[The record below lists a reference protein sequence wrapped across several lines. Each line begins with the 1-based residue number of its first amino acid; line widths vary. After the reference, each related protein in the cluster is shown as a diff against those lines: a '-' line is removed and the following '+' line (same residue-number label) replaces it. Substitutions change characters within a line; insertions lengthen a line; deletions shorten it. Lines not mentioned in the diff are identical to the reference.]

1 MVLYIIIIFIWE
13 VAMSMSF
20 LNKGDKIGIISCSN
34 GLSIKN
40 KNTIDELK
48 LNLKSLDIEMVEGDT
63 LYAKEY
69 NLFSGTGEEKARALE
84 KLFLDKDIK
93 MIFDISGGDLA
104 NEVLDFLDFNLIKE
118 NPKPFFGYSD
128 LTVLLNAIY
137 SQCHITTYNYQ
148 LRNLIGKFKE
158 EQMQNFKASFIE
170 GKEDIF
176 NLDYK
181 WINGSH
187 LEGIVVGGNIRC
199 LLKLAGTKYMPDFKD
214 KILFLESFSG
224 NSAKMVTYITQYKNL
239 GVFNEVKGIILG
251 EFTEMERENLKPDI
265 VEILKRVIGEINIP
279 ILKTRNLGHGADAKC
294 IPIGKYLI
302 FK

>member
-1 MVLYIIIIFIWE
+1 
-13 VAMSMSF
+13 MSMSF
-20 LNKGDKIGIISCSN
+20 LNKGDKIGVISCSN
-34 GLSIKN
+34 GLNIKH
-40 KNTIDELK
+40 KNIIDELK
-48 LNLKSLDIEMVEGDT
+48 LNLKSLDIDMVEGDT

-104 NEVLDFLDFNLIKE
+104 NEALDFLDFNLIKE

-137 SQCHITTYNYQ
+137 SQCHIATYNYQ

-279 ILKTRNLGHGADAKC
+279 ILKTRDLGHGADAKC

-302 FK
+302 LK

>member
-1 MVLYIIIIFIWE
+1 
-13 VAMSMSF
+13 MSMSF
-20 LNKGDKIGIISCSN
+20 LNKGNKIGIISCSN

-40 KNTIDELK
+40 KNIIDELK
-48 LNLKSLDIEMVEGDT
+48 LNLKSLDIDMVEGDT

-128 LTVLLNAIY
+128 LTVLLNTIY

-148 LRNLIGKFKE
+148 LRNLIGRFKE
-158 EQMQNFKASFIE
+158 EQMQNFKTSFIE

-251 EFTEMERENLKPDI
+251 EFTEMEREDLKPDI

-279 ILKTRNLGHGADAKC
+279 ILKTSDLGHGADAKC

>member
-1 MVLYIIIIFIWE
+1 
-13 VAMSMSF
+13 MSMRF

-40 KNTIDELK
+40 KNLIDELK

-176 NLDYK
+176 NLDYE

-187 LEGIVVGGNIRC
+187 LEGIIVGGNIRC

-251 EFTEMERENLKPDI
+251 EFTEMERDNLKPDI

-279 ILKTRNLGHGADAKC
+279 ILKTRDLGHGADAKC

>member
-1 MVLYIIIIFIWE
+1 
-13 VAMSMSF
+13 MSMSF
-20 LNKGDKIGIISCSN
+20 LNKGNKIGIISCSN

-40 KNTIDELK
+40 KNIIEELK
-48 LNLKSLDIEMVEGDT
+48 LNLKSLDIDMVEGDT

-137 SQCHITTYNYQ
+137 SQCDITTYNYQ

-279 ILKTRNLGHGADAKC
+279 ILKTRDLGHGADAKC

>member
-1 MVLYIIIIFIWE
+1 
-13 VAMSMSF
+13 MSMSF

-40 KNTIDELK
+40 KNIIDELK
-48 LNLKSLDIEMVEGDT
+48 LNLKSLYIDMVEGDT

-137 SQCHITTYNYQ
+137 SQCDITTYNYQ

-181 WINGSH
+181 WINGSY

-251 EFTEMERENLKPDI
+251 EFTEMEREDLKPDI
-265 VEILKRVIGEINIP
+265 VEILNRVIGEINIP
-279 ILKTRNLGHGADAKC
+279 ILKTRDLGHGADAKC

>member
-1 MVLYIIIIFIWE
+1 
-13 VAMSMSF
+13 MSMSF

-34 GLSIKN
+34 GLNIKN
-40 KNTIDELK
+40 KKLIDELK
-48 LNLKSLDIEMVEGDT
+48 LNLKSLYIDMVEGDT

-148 LRNLIGKFKE
+148 LRNLIGRFKE

-199 LLKLAGTKYMPDFKD
+199 LLKLAGTKYMPNFKD

-251 EFTEMERENLKPDI
+251 EFTEMEREDLKPDI

-279 ILKTRNLGHGADAKC
+279 ILKTSDLGHGADAKC

>member
-1 MVLYIIIIFIWE
+1 
-13 VAMSMSF
+13 MSMSF
-20 LNKGDKIGIISCSN
+20 LNKGDKIGVISCSN

-40 KNTIDELK
+40 KNIIDELK
-48 LNLKSLDIEMVEGDT
+48 LNLKSLDIDMVEGDT

-137 SQCHITTYNYQ
+137 SQCDITTYNYQ

-279 ILKTRNLGHGADAKC
+279 ILKTRDLGHGADAKC

>member
-1 MVLYIIIIFIWE
+1 
-13 VAMSMSF
+13 MSMSF

-40 KNTIDELK
+40 KNIIEELK

-137 SQCHITTYNYQ
+137 SQCDITTYNYQ

-170 GKEDIF
+170 GKENIF

-279 ILKTRNLGHGADAKC
+279 ILKTSDLGHGADAKC

>member
-1 MVLYIIIIFIWE
+1 
-13 VAMSMSF
+13 MSF
-20 LNKGDKIGIISCSN
+20 LNKGNKIGIISCSN

-40 KNTIDELK
+40 KNIIEELK

-148 LRNLIGKFKE
+148 LRNLIGRFKE
-158 EQMQNFKASFIE
+158 EQMQNFKDSFIE

-199 LLKLAGTKYMPDFKD
+199 LLKLAGTKYMPNFKD

-251 EFTEMERENLKPDI
+251 EFTEMEREDLKPDI

-279 ILKTRNLGHGADAKC
+279 ILKTSDLGHGADAKC

>member
-1 MVLYIIIIFIWE
+1 
-13 VAMSMSF
+13 MSMSF
-20 LNKGDKIGIISCSN
+20 LNKGDKIGVISCSN
-34 GLSIKN
+34 GLNIKH
-40 KNTIDELK
+40 KNIIDELK
-48 LNLKSLDIEMVEGDT
+48 LNLKSLDIDMVEGDT

-137 SQCHITTYNYQ
+137 SQCHIATYNYQ

-187 LEGIVVGGNIRC
+187 LEGRVVGGNIRC

-251 EFTEMERENLKPDI
+251 EFTEMEREDLKPDI

-279 ILKTRNLGHGADAKC
+279 ILKTRDLGHGADAKC

-302 FK
+302 LK

>member
-1 MVLYIIIIFIWE
+1 
-13 VAMSMSF
+13 MSMSF
-20 LNKGDKIGIISCSN
+20 LNKGDKIGVISCSN
-34 GLSIKN
+34 GLNIKH
-40 KNTIDELK
+40 KNIIDELK
-48 LNLKSLDIEMVEGDT
+48 LNLKSLDIDMVEGDT

-84 KLFLDKDIK
+84 NLFLDKDIK

-137 SQCHITTYNYQ
+137 SQCHIATYNYQ

-187 LEGIVVGGNIRC
+187 LEGRVVGGNIRC

-251 EFTEMERENLKPDI
+251 EFTEMEREDLKPDI

-279 ILKTRNLGHGADAKC
+279 ILKTRDLGHGADAKC

-302 FK
+302 LK

>member
-1 MVLYIIIIFIWE
+1 
-13 VAMSMSF
+13 MSMSF
-20 LNKGDKIGIISCSN
+20 LNKGDKIGVISCSN
-34 GLSIKN
+34 GLSKKN
-40 KNTIDELK
+40 KNIIDELK

-137 SQCHITTYNYQ
+137 SQCDITTYNYQ
-148 LRNLIGKFKE
+148 LRNLVGKFKE

-170 GKEDIF
+170 VKENIF

-199 LLKLAGTKYMPDFKD
+199 LLKLAGTKYMPNFKD

-251 EFTEMERENLKPDI
+251 EFTEMEREDLKPDI

-279 ILKTRNLGHGADAKC
+279 ILKTRDLGHGADAKC

>member
-1 MVLYIIIIFIWE
+1 
-13 VAMSMSF
+13 MSMSF

-40 KNTIDELK
+40 KNIIDELK

-148 LRNLIGKFKE
+148 LRNLVGKFKE

-170 GKEDIF
+170 GKENIF

-279 ILKTRNLGHGADAKC
+279 ILKTRDLGHGADAKC

>member
-1 MVLYIIIIFIWE
+1 
-13 VAMSMSF
+13 MSMSF
-20 LNKGDKIGIISCSN
+20 LNKGNKIGIISCSN

-40 KNTIDELK
+40 KNIIDELK
-48 LNLKSLDIEMVEGDT
+48 LNLKSLDIDMVEGDT

-137 SQCHITTYNYQ
+137 SQCDITTYNYQ

-239 GVFNEVKGIILG
+239 GVFNEIKGIILG

-279 ILKTRNLGHGADAKC
+279 ILKTRDLGHGADAKC

>member
-1 MVLYIIIIFIWE
+1 
-13 VAMSMSF
+13 MSMSF
-20 LNKGDKIGIISCSN
+20 FNKGDKIGIISCSN

-40 KNTIDELK
+40 KKLIDELK

-176 NLDYK
+176 NLDYE

-279 ILKTRNLGHGADAKC
+279 ILKTRDLGHGADAKC

>member
-1 MVLYIIIIFIWE
+1 
-13 VAMSMSF
+13 MSMSF
-20 LNKGDKIGIISCSN
+20 LNKGNKIGIISCSN

-40 KNTIDELK
+40 KNIIDELK

-137 SQCHITTYNYQ
+137 SQCDITTYNYQ

-170 GKEDIF
+170 GKENIF

-239 GVFNEVKGIILG
+239 GVFNQVKGIILG

-279 ILKTRNLGHGADAKC
+279 ILKTSDLGHGADAKC

>member
-1 MVLYIIIIFIWE
+1 
-13 VAMSMSF
+13 MSMSF

-40 KNTIDELK
+40 KNIIDELK

-137 SQCHITTYNYQ
+137 SQCDITTYNYQ

-181 WINGSH
+181 WINGSY

-279 ILKTRNLGHGADAKC
+279 ILKTRDLGHGADAKC

>member
-1 MVLYIIIIFIWE
+1 
-13 VAMSMSF
+13 MSMSF
-20 LNKGDKIGIISCSN
+20 LNKGDKIGVISCSN

-40 KNTIDELK
+40 KNIIEELK

-69 NLFSGTGEEKARALE
+69 NLFSGTGEEKARAIE

-137 SQCHITTYNYQ
+137 SQCDITTYNYQ
-148 LRNLIGKFKE
+148 LRNLVGKFKE

-251 EFTEMERENLKPDI
+251 EFTEMEREDLKPDI

-279 ILKTRNLGHGADAKC
+279 ILKTSDLGHGADAKC

>member
-1 MVLYIIIIFIWE
+1 
-13 VAMSMSF
+13 MSMSF

-40 KNTIDELK
+40 KNIIEELK

-137 SQCHITTYNYQ
+137 SQCDITTYNYQ

-251 EFTEMERENLKPDI
+251 EFTEMEREDLKPDI

-279 ILKTRNLGHGADAKC
+279 ILKTSDLGHGADAKC

>member
-1 MVLYIIIIFIWE
+1 
-13 VAMSMSF
+13 MSMSF
-20 LNKGDKIGIISCSN
+20 LNKGDKIGVISCSN

-40 KNTIDELK
+40 KNIIEELK

-148 LRNLIGKFKE
+148 LRNLVGKFKE

-279 ILKTRNLGHGADAKC
+279 ILKTRDLGHGADAKC

>member
-1 MVLYIIIIFIWE
+1 
-13 VAMSMSF
+13 MSMSF

-40 KNTIDELK
+40 KNIIEELK
-48 LNLKSLDIEMVEGDT
+48 LNLKSLYIDMVEGDT

-137 SQCHITTYNYQ
+137 SQCDITTYNYQ
-148 LRNLIGKFKE
+148 LRNLVGKFKE

-279 ILKTRNLGHGADAKC
+279 ILKTRDLGHGADAKC

>member
-1 MVLYIIIIFIWE
+1 
-13 VAMSMSF
+13 MSMSF

-40 KNTIDELK
+40 KNIIDELK

-69 NLFSGTGEEKARALE
+69 NLFSGTVEEKARALE

-137 SQCHITTYNYQ
+137 SQCDITTYNYQ

-176 NLDYK
+176 NLDYQ

-279 ILKTRNLGHGADAKC
+279 ILKTRDLGHGADAKC

>member
-1 MVLYIIIIFIWE
+1 
-13 VAMSMSF
+13 MSMSF
-20 LNKGDKIGIISCSN
+20 LNKGNKIGIISCSN

-40 KNTIDELK
+40 KNIIDELK
-48 LNLKSLDIEMVEGDT
+48 LNLKSLDIDMVEGDT

-137 SQCHITTYNYQ
+137 SQCDITTYNYQ
-148 LRNLIGKFKE
+148 LRNLVGKFKG

-199 LLKLAGTKYMPDFKD
+199 LLKLAGTKYMLDFKD

-279 ILKTRNLGHGADAKC
+279 ILKTRDLGHGADAKC

>member
-1 MVLYIIIIFIWE
+1 
-13 VAMSMSF
+13 MSF
-20 LNKGDKIGIISCSN
+20 LNKGNKIGIISCSN

-40 KNTIDELK
+40 KNIIDELK

-84 KLFLDKDIK
+84 KFFLDKDIK

-137 SQCHITTYNYQ
+137 SQCDITTYNYQ
-148 LRNLIGKFKE
+148 LRNLVGKFKE

-176 NLDYK
+176 NLDYE

-251 EFTEMERENLKPDI
+251 EFTEMEREDLKPDI

-279 ILKTRNLGHGADAKC
+279 ILKTSDLGHGADAKC

>member
-1 MVLYIIIIFIWE
+1 
-13 VAMSMSF
+13 MSMSF
-20 LNKGDKIGIISCSN
+20 LNKGDKIGVISCSN

-40 KNTIDELK
+40 KNIIEELK

-137 SQCHITTYNYQ
+137 SQCDITTYNYQ
-148 LRNLIGKFKE
+148 LRNLVGKFKE

-279 ILKTRNLGHGADAKC
+279 ILKTRDLGHGADAEC

>member
-1 MVLYIIIIFIWE
+1 
-13 VAMSMSF
+13 MSMSF

-34 GLSIKN
+34 GLSTKN
-40 KNTIDELK
+40 KNLIDELK

-137 SQCHITTYNYQ
+137 SQCDITTYNYQ

-181 WINGSH
+181 WINGSY

-199 LLKLAGTKYMPDFKD
+199 LLKLAGTKYMPNFKD

-279 ILKTRNLGHGADAKC
+279 ILKTRDLGHGADAKC

>member
-1 MVLYIIIIFIWE
+1 
-13 VAMSMSF
+13 MSMSF
-20 LNKGDKIGIISCSN
+20 LNKGNKIGIISCSN

-40 KNTIDELK
+40 KNIIDELK
-48 LNLKSLDIEMVEGDT
+48 LNLKSLDIDMVEGDT

-137 SQCHITTYNYQ
+137 SQCDITTYNYQ

-181 WINGSH
+181 WINGSY

-199 LLKLAGTKYMPDFKD
+199 LLKLAGTKYMPNFKD

-251 EFTEMERENLKPDI
+251 EFTEMEREDLKPDI

-279 ILKTRNLGHGADAKC
+279 ILKTSDLGHGADAKC

>member
-1 MVLYIIIIFIWE
+1 MR
-13 VAMSMSF
+13 MSF

-34 GLSIKN
+34 GLNIKN
-40 KNTIDELK
+40 KKLIDELK
-48 LNLKSLDIEMVEGDT
+48 LNLKSLYIDMVEGDT

-148 LRNLIGKFKE
+148 LRNLIGRFKE

-199 LLKLAGTKYMPDFKD
+199 LLKLAGTKYMPNFKD

-251 EFTEMERENLKPDI
+251 EFTEMEREDLKPDI

-279 ILKTRNLGHGADAKC
+279 ILKTSDLGHGADAKC

>member
-1 MVLYIIIIFIWE
+1 
-13 VAMSMSF
+13 MSMSF

-40 KNTIDELK
+40 KNIIEELK
-48 LNLKSLDIEMVEGDT
+48 LNLKSLYIDMVEGDT

-104 NEVLDFLDFNLIKE
+104 NEGLGFLDFNLIKE

-137 SQCHITTYNYQ
+137 SQCDITTYNYQ
-148 LRNLIGKFKE
+148 LRNLVGKFKE

-170 GKEDIF
+170 GKENIF

-279 ILKTRNLGHGADAKC
+279 ILKTRDLGHGADAKC

>member
-1 MVLYIIIIFIWE
+1 
-13 VAMSMSF
+13 MSMSF

-40 KNTIDELK
+40 KNIIDELK
-48 LNLKSLDIEMVEGDT
+48 LNLKILYIDMVEGDT

-137 SQCHITTYNYQ
+137 SQCDITTYNYQ

-158 EQMQNFKASFIE
+158 EQMQNFKASFID

-181 WINGSH
+181 WVNGSH

-199 LLKLAGTKYMPDFKD
+199 LLKLAGTKYMPNFKD

-239 GVFNEVKGIILG
+239 GVFNQVKGIILG

-279 ILKTRNLGHGADAKC
+279 ILKTSDLGHGADAKC

>member
-1 MVLYIIIIFIWE
+1 
-13 VAMSMSF
+13 MSMSF
-20 LNKGDKIGIISCSN
+20 LNKGDKIGVISCSN
-34 GLSIKN
+34 GLNIKH
-40 KNTIDELK
+40 KNIIDELK
-48 LNLKSLDIEMVEGDT
+48 LNLKSLDIDMVEGDT

-104 NEVLDFLDFNLIKE
+104 NEALDFLDFNLIKE

-137 SQCHITTYNYQ
+137 SQCHIATYNYQ
-148 LRNLIGKFKE
+148 LRNLIDKFKE

-187 LEGIVVGGNIRC
+187 LEGRVVGGNIRC

-251 EFTEMERENLKPDI
+251 EFTEMEREDLKPDI

-279 ILKTRNLGHGADAKC
+279 ILKTRDLGHGADAKC

-302 FK
+302 LK

>member
-1 MVLYIIIIFIWE
+1 
-13 VAMSMSF
+13 MSMSF
-20 LNKGDKIGIISCSN
+20 LNKGNKIGIISCSN

-40 KNTIDELK
+40 KNIIDELK
-48 LNLKSLDIEMVEGDT
+48 LNLKSLDIDMVEGDT

-137 SQCHITTYNYQ
+137 SQCDITTYNYQ
-148 LRNLIGKFKE
+148 LRNLVDKFKE

-170 GKEDIF
+170 GKENIF

-199 LLKLAGTKYMPDFKD
+199 LLKLAGTKYMPNFKD

-279 ILKTRNLGHGADAKC
+279 ILKTRDLGHGADAKC

>member
-1 MVLYIIIIFIWE
+1 
-13 VAMSMSF
+13 MSMSF
-20 LNKGDKIGIISCSN
+20 LNKGDKIGVISCSN

-40 KNTIDELK
+40 KNIIEELK

-84 KLFLDKDIK
+84 KLFLDKGIK

-176 NLDYK
+176 NLDYE

-239 GVFNEVKGIILG
+239 GVFNEIKGIILG

-279 ILKTRNLGHGADAKC
+279 ILKTRDLGHGADAKC

>member
-1 MVLYIIIIFIWE
+1 
-13 VAMSMSF
+13 MSMSF
-20 LNKGDKIGIISCSN
+20 LNKGDKIGVISCSN
-34 GLSIKN
+34 GLNIKH
-40 KNTIDELK
+40 KNIIDELK
-48 LNLKSLDIEMVEGDT
+48 LNLKSLDIDMVEGDT

-104 NEVLDFLDFNLIKE
+104 NEALDFLDFNLIKE

-137 SQCHITTYNYQ
+137 SQCHIATYNYQ

-187 LEGIVVGGNIRC
+187 LEGRIVGGNIRC

-279 ILKTRNLGHGADAKC
+279 ILKTRDLGHGADAKC

-302 FK
+302 LK

>member
-1 MVLYIIIIFIWE
+1 
-13 VAMSMSF
+13 MSMSF
-20 LNKGDKIGIISCSN
+20 LNKGDKIGVISCSN
-34 GLSIKN
+34 GLNIKH
-40 KNTIDELK
+40 KNIINELK
-48 LNLKSLDIEMVEGDT
+48 LNLKSLDIDMVEGDT

-137 SQCHITTYNYQ
+137 SQCHIATYNYQ

-187 LEGIVVGGNIRC
+187 LEGRVVGGNIRC

-251 EFTEMERENLKPDI
+251 EFTEMEREDLKPDI

-279 ILKTRNLGHGADAKC
+279 ILKTRDLGHGADAKC

-302 FK
+302 LK

>member
-1 MVLYIIIIFIWE
+1 
-13 VAMSMSF
+13 MSF
-20 LNKGDKIGIISCSN
+20 LNKGNKIGIISCSN

-40 KNTIDELK
+40 KNIIDELK
-48 LNLKSLDIEMVEGDT
+48 LNLKSLDIDMVEGDT

-137 SQCHITTYNYQ
+137 SQCDITTYNYQ
-148 LRNLIGKFKE
+148 LRNLIGRFKE

-199 LLKLAGTKYMPDFKD
+199 LLKLAGTKYMPNFKD

-251 EFTEMERENLKPDI
+251 EFTEMEREDLNPDI

-279 ILKTRNLGHGADAKC
+279 ILKTSDLGHGADAKC

>member
-1 MVLYIIIIFIWE
+1 
-13 VAMSMSF
+13 MSMSF

-40 KNTIDELK
+40 KNLIDELK
-48 LNLKSLDIEMVEGDT
+48 FNLKSLDIEMVEGDT

-148 LRNLIGKFKE
+148 LRNLISKFKE

-176 NLDYK
+176 NLDYE

-265 VEILKRVIGEINIP
+265 VEILRRVIGEINIP
-279 ILKTRNLGHGADAKC
+279 ILKTRDLGHGADAKC

>member
-1 MVLYIIIIFIWE
+1 
-13 VAMSMSF
+13 MSMSF

-40 KNTIDELK
+40 KNIIEELK

-137 SQCHITTYNYQ
+137 SQCDITTYNYQ

-176 NLDYK
+176 NLDYE

-279 ILKTRNLGHGADAKC
+279 ILKTRDLGHGADAKY

>member
-1 MVLYIIIIFIWE
+1 
-13 VAMSMSF
+13 MSMSF

-279 ILKTRNLGHGADAKC
+279 ILKTRDLGHGADAKC